1 MKALRDILFL
11 QTFGIILVVLG
22 HSFYL
27 FPPDTPVIRWIY
39 GFHMPLFFFISGYL
53 LRHVHGD
60 LRDLRLTGSRGYLT
74 RKARRLLVPYAVI
87 SSLFFVPKA
96 FFSRYSVRPIHL
108 DLHDYLDQLL
118 VPYHNVFGAYWFMP
132 TLFLIFTVFT
142 IARKAWGRHQAP
154 LGGILALAALALV
167 NCLMPFTRDSV
178 LNVAGV
184 AFYMVYFTAGY
195 LYRGS
200 RLEQAVKKAKPTG
213 IVIMTLALSVV
224 LLYVPQGS
232 LTDLVMA
239 LNGILMSIGL
249 AQVYER
255 RGGHWLDH
263 LYGHTYDIYLYSG
276 FFQIVALQGLL
287 HFVSLPPSVYVPL
300 AFLTGLY
307 GPWAM
312 RKAWRRLHG
321 CALSK

>member
-1 MKALRDILFL
+1 MKPLRDILFL

-27 FPPDTPVIRWIY
+27 LPTDMPVIRWIY

-53 LRHVHGD
+53 LKYVHGD
-60 LRDLRLTGSRGYLT
+60 LAHLRLTGRKGYLT
-74 RKARRLLVPYAVI
+74 RKARRLLVPYVVI

-96 FFSRYSVRPIHL
+96 LLSRYSVRPIHL
-108 DLHDYLDQLL
+108 NLHDYLDQLL

-132 TLFLIFTVFT
+132 TLFLIFTVFV
-142 IARKAWGRHQAP
+142 IARKAWGGRTVPAGNA
-154 LGGILALAALALV
+154 LVLSLLALA
-167 NCLMPFTRDSV
+167 NCLVPFTKDSP

-184 AFYMVYFTAGY
+184 AFYMVYFATGY
-195 LYRGS
+195 LYRAS
-200 RLEQAVKKAKPTG
+200 RLEQGIKKANAMML
-213 IVIMTLALSVV
+213 VIMTLALSVV
-224 LLYVPQGS
+224 ALHAPQGS
-232 LTDLVMA
+232 LTDLLTA

-255 RGGHWLDH
+255 HGCHWLDH
-263 LYGHTYDIYLYSG
+263 LYGHTYHIYLYCG
-276 FFQIVALQGLL
+276 FFQILTLQVLL

-300 AFLTGLY
+300 AFLAGLY

-312 RKAWRRLHG
+312 RKAWRRWRG
-321 CALSK
+321 

>member
-1 MKALRDILFL
+1 MKPLRDILFL

-27 FPPDTPVIRWIY
+27 FPTDTPFIRWIY

-53 LRHVHGD
+53 LRYVHGD
-60 LRDLRLTGSRGYLT
+60 LAHLRLTGRKGYLT

-96 FFSRYSVRPIHL
+96 ILSRYSVRPIHL

-132 TLFLIFTVFT
+132 TLFLIFTVFV
-142 IARKAWGRHQAP
+142 IARKAWGNRTVPA
-154 LGGILALAALALV
+154 GGALALAILALV
-167 NCLMPFTRDSV
+167 NCLMPFTKDSL
-178 LNVAGV
+178 LNAAGV
-184 AFYMVYFTAGY
+184 AFYMVYFATGY
-195 LYRGS
+195 LYQAS
-200 RLEQAVKKAKPTG
+200 RLEQAIKKANAMML
-213 IVIMTLALSVV
+213 VIMTLALSVV
-224 LLYVPQGS
+224 SLHAPQGS
-232 LTDLVMA
+232 LTDLLTA

-249 AQVYER
+249 ALLYER
-255 RGGHWLDH
+255 HGCHWLDH
-263 LYGHTYDIYLYSG
+263 LYGYTYHIYLYCG
-276 FFQIVALQGLL
+276 FFQILTLQVLL

-312 RKAWRRLHG
+312 RKAWRHWRG
-321 CALSK
+321 